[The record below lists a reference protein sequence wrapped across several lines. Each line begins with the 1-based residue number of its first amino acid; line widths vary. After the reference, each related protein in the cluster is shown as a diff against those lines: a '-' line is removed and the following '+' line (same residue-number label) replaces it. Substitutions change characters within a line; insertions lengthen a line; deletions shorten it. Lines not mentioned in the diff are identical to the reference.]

1 MEYDADSEDDGWLE
15 NINRGQDRLS
25 VQKFEL
31 MIWKLEL
38 ANAAANER
46 TLSAAGAPSPAPP
59 PTYGLKGLEYTLSKC
74 ALLSRGAGQAQL
86 FPQGL
91 IDPISLQR

>member
-1 MEYDADSEDDGWLE
+1 MRVALRRTGGTSTQESGVVEYDADSEDDGWLE

-25 VQKFEL
+25 VHKFEL

-46 TLSAAGAPSPAPP
+46 TLSAAGALALT
-59 PTYGLKGLEYTLSKC
+59 PTSFVDTVGV
-74 ALLSRGAGQAQL
+74 
-86 FPQGL
+86 
-91 IDPISLQR
+91 